1 MIYAKDFKNF
11 FSPKI
16 RYKAMLFLVGGK
28 IGVQKIEKE
37 TLYFTVWDQSTE
49 EASLLID
56 KAGKFIQENCSCGRS
71 APYKFCEHIAA
82 GLLLLNQFHYFDNSV
97 STMEAALRDHPRLF
111 QPQNR
116 ELKLITP
123 AIADKDKNQTKA
135 GRKVQGPPAPADK
148 KETHTRLEARLKAE
162 KEARAKEAKEA
173 EERRRAEMDKR
184 VQEKLIKLLPQDYE
198 NPVKRPQERAKL
210 VFVLNPRLSGITITL
225 ERAVYTDDQPPVF
238 KGKASAKDISYLG
251 PLNFEDEM
259 LFSFFINR
267 GSSFDLGQKFFEYD
281 YVIKSNAGTEQLM
294 LYPEMVKKIL
304 HSEAL
309 YWRKDTQN
317 AAEKVVFS
325 GVEYSAVIKAEVTK
339 KEYKLDLSFE
349 GGEVEITSLERVHRL
364 LLSPMVV
371 FREGKIF
378 TLRNLSNEQFRYF
391 LGQGCSI
398 TLPSSMKLF
407 VEDTLIP
414 GLIQYIDI
422 RGINFKRIKEPEI
435 LKKGVL
441 LGENDMS
448 LVLRLVFAYD
458 DVLVQHDVAK
468 LREVVKTHDG
478 YTVVNR
484 QKQFEKE
491 AWQQLSEY
499 PLKETKPGIFIPKH
513 DPVLFLYKKLDQ
525 LKADGFEIY
534 GEKELK
540 NLIVKQQKPRLM
552 LSIKSGQDWFDLKG
566 EVKFGDHTMQLQDLF
581 GSVKAGKQYIR
592 LDDGSLGVLPESW
605 VRKFIRV
612 LPLSHQEDGGL
623 QYTHAQA
630 LLVNEIAEEAESVD
644 MDEIYTMR
652 LERLKDFKGIKEQ
665 KLPSKVN
672 ATVREYQRTG
682 YSWLHFLKEFSFGGI
697 LADDMGLGKTL
708 QVLMMLLH
716 EKRKKADRPSL
727 IVAPTSLI
735 FNWVNESEKFTPE
748 LRFLRYFGGER
759 KEHDLP
765 SKKDYDILITTYG
778 IMLNDIE
785 ELKNIRFNFIILDES
800 QKIKNPIAKTAKA
813 AFTLKGDNKLC
824 VTGTPVEN
832 NLAELW
838 SQFNFTNPGLL
849 SGLNTF
855 KQSFITPIQ
864 KYQDEETLAALR
876 KITFPFILRRT
887 KEFVAAE
894 LPEKTEI
901 IHYCEMEEE
910 QRKFYEY
917 WRDSIKLSLIAEIEE
932 KGLNKSR
939 IKILEGLLR
948 LRQIANHPRLLK
960 QKEVNKS
967 GKFDE
972 FRLLV
977 DSVTREN
984 HKILVFSQFTK
995 MLEILRQS
1003 AEKREIKYAYLTGS
1017 TVNRE
1022 EEVDKFQNDPEVKLF
1037 FISLKAGGFGLNLT
1051 AADYVIHY
1059 DPWWNP
1065 AVEQQATDRAHRIG
1079 QQKKVFV
1086 YKLIT
1091 RDTVEEKIVKL
1102 QEAKKKLAESVLS
1115 LEGSGFKNLTADDIK
1130 ELFS

>member
-1 MIYAKDFKNF
+1 MIYAKNFKDLF
-11 FSPKI
+11 TPKT

-28 IGVQKIEKE
+28 IGVKKIENE
-37 TLYFTVWDQSTE
+37 TLHYTVWDESTE
-49 EASLLID
+49 EAILRID
-56 KAGKFIQENCSCGRS
+56 KESAFIQDQCSCGRS
-71 APYKFCEHIAA
+71 APSRLCEHIAA
-82 GLLLLNQFHYFDNSV
+82 GILLLNQFHYFDNSV
-97 STMEAALRDHPRLF
+97 SSMHDALKDHPRLF
-111 QPQNR
+111 QPQPR
-116 ELKLITP
+116 ELKLVTP
-123 AIADKDKNQTKA
+123 FDSERKTAQATTTKTE
-135 GRKVQGPPAPADK
+135 PPAPVKKKADSAKLLAKK
-148 KETHTRLEARLKAE
+148 KEEQEAREREE
-162 KEARAKEAKEA
+162 K
-173 EERRRAEMDKR
+173 RRAEADKR
-184 VQEKLIKLLPQDYE
+184 IQEKLMKLLPPEWESPAKKY
-198 NPVKRPQERAKL
+198 QEKQKL
-210 VFVLNPRLSGITITL
+210 VFVLNPKLSGVTITL
-225 ERAVYTDDQPPVF
+225 ERAVYIADQPPAF
-238 KGKASAKDISYLG
+238 KGKAAPKDIISLG
-251 PLNFEDEM
+251 PLSFEDEM
-259 LFSFFINR
+259 LYSFFINK

-281 YVIKSNAGTEQLM
+281 YSAKSNSGTEQLM
-294 LYPEMVKKIL
+294 LYPEMVKKIIN
-304 HSEAL
+304 SDEL
-309 YWRKDTQN
+309 YWRKDLQ
-317 AAEKVVFS
+317 AVPEKVIRTGEEFH
-325 GVEYSAVIKAEVTK
+325 AVIKAKITKREYQLDVTLK
-339 KEYKLDLSFE
+339 
-349 GGEVEITSLERVHRL
+349 GGEVEITTLERIHRL
-364 LLSPMVV
+364 LLNPFVV

-378 TLRNLSNEQFRYF
+378 TLRNLTNDQFRYF

-398 TLPSSMKLF
+398 TLPSTMRLF
-407 VEDTLIP
+407 AENTLIP

-422 RGINFKRIKEPEI
+422 EGINFKRIKEPEV

-441 LGENDMS
+441 LGESDMS
-448 LVLRLVFAYD
+448 LSLKLVFSYD
-458 DVLVQHDVAK
+458 DVLVPYDAAK
-468 LREVVKTHDG
+468 LREVVKNLDG

-484 QKQFEKE
+484 NKQFEKE
-491 AWQQLSEY
+491 AWEQISEY
-499 PLKETKPGIFIPKH
+499 PLKETLPGVFFPKH
-513 DPVLFLYKKLDQ
+513 DPVLFLYKKLDK
-525 LKADGFEIY
+525 LKEDGFEIY

-540 NLIVKQQKPRLM
+540 NLIVQQQTPQLR
-552 LSIKSGQDWFDLKG
+552 LSIQSGTDWFDIKG
-566 EVKFGDHTMQLQDLF
+566 EVKFGDHKLMLKDLLD
-581 GSVKAGKQYIR
+581 SVKAGKQYIR

-605 VRKFIRV
+605 VRKFMRV
-612 LPLSHQEDGGL
+612 LPLGTQEEDGL
-623 QYTHAQA
+623 LFSHAQA
-630 LLVNEIAEEAESVD
+630 LLVNEIAEEAVTVQH
-644 MDEIYTMR
+644 DEVYRVR
-652 LERLKDFKGIKEQ
+652 LDQLRGFTGIKNKKIPTQ
-665 KLPSKVN
+665 VN
-672 ATVREYQRTG
+672 AAVRDYQKAG
-682 YSWLHFLKEFSFGGI
+682 YSWLHFLKEYSFGGI

-716 EKRKKADRPSL
+716 EKRNGPDTPSL

-735 FNWVNESEKFTPE
+735 FNWINESAKFTPE
-748 LRFLRYFGGER
+748 LRFFRYYGGDR
-759 KEHDLP
+759 KENDLLE
-765 SKKDYDILITTYG
+765 KKDYDVLITTYG
-778 IMLNDIE
+778 VMLLDIE
-785 ELKNIRFNFIILDES
+785 ELKKVRFNYIILDES
-800 QKIKNPIAKTAKA
+800 QKIKNPISKTAKA
-813 AFTLKGDNKLC
+813 AFTLKGDHRLC

-849 SGLNTF
+849 SGLPTF
-855 KQSFITPIQ
+855 KQLYITPIQ
-864 KYQDEETLAALR
+864 KYQDEDTLAALR

-887 KEFVAAE
+887 KELVAAE

-917 WRDSIKLSLIAEIEE
+917 WRDTIKISLLTEIEK
-932 KGLNKSR
+932 KGFNKSR

-960 QKEVNKS
+960 QKEVTKS

-977 DSVTREN
+977 DSVTKEN

-1003 AEKREIKYAYLTGS
+1003 AEKRGIQYAYLTGS

-1022 EEVDKFQNDPEVKLF
+1022 EEVAKFQENPEVKLF

-1091 RDTVEEKIVKL
+1091 RDTVEEKIIKL
-1102 QEAKKKLAESVLS
+1102 QEVKRKLADSVLS